1 MANPNDGGDQPAPD
15 QNTPDQTTPDQ
26 QNQTVI
32 GLLTTMQ
39 QEMNDDRTT
48 MRKFM
53 GDVTRQLA
61 DPLAPIE
68 SFWVNLRN
76 PSSDSVAGQ
85 KRFIH
90 IGVNPHVEE
99 GNDPEQYSER
109 GLNEMS
115 PERKRRYLAFIG
127 SRINVAP
134 GVPPQM
140 PGGEG
145 ASASSQ
151 NDIAALMH
159 TRDTRNLELEEELR
173 QALARLSSNTSATQ
187 SNTDQATGTQI
198 RPSAASGQVSSA
210 PPAVSRSPVEDT
222 TSQKFGPGISGKGEG
237 PAIVGSDRPQL
248 GLAEGEGHDAVPVND
263 ASTDIPPGAED
274 AQPPRPLPKQTGA
287 TTEADE
293 SAAPDIDTGASKK
306 GAANG
311 KKIPAV
317 GPVRASTRIKGN
329 AQADSLNA
337 TEAKPKPGKTE
348 KSFEYEIDTDPRRK
362 KFPGFVNTITSPK
375 RRDFANDDPDRPIKK
390 ARQDAKAA
398 AAARA
403 GSEST
408 AVTPR
413 STSTQPNNR
422 GRTQSVPLATPS
434 ISATAS
440 QVPKS
445 TGKRKAVDYT
455 KDDQSDDEEQPGS
468 DDEEQPRK
476 HRETNVLDDIGEEP
490 ESEPDASS
498 NSSEEEDDD
507 GPGAQI
513 RNRRPSDDSGDGDE
527 SHNAPRARQ
536 NAGRSMRKTTKGSK
550 SQRVK
555 KQDRRNAPSTETRAR
570 GQQLG
575 KKDDSDND
583 EIQNLKTS
591 QQSKR
596 PSEISE
602 MDPADRL
609 LEFFES
615 DDDSPN
621 ADVPD
626 ELFDESFVDDPSTR
640 PTNEG
645 EDDDE
650 EEEEE
655 EQDLDNWEDE
665 NEAKSSDDA
674 HRFSNRSKK
683 IVKHN
688 DSHRPSTGYGS
699 RHGRS
704 GTSWIRKLGNDGNNS
719 EANPVKTGEKRK
731 SNSPSQAEEP
741 NGKFSQLH
749 KSPHQP
755 ALKPPAGEDTR
766 QSPEKKQKPNN
777 AKPTPGPKNKS
788 KQ

>member
-1 MANPNDGGDQPAPD
+1 MTNPNDGTDPLAPD
-15 QNTPDQTTPDQ
+15 QDTLDQTTPEQ
-26 QNQTVI
+26 QNQTVMQ
-32 GLLTTMQ
+32 LLTTMH

-48 MRKFM
+48 MRQFM

-68 SFWVNLRN
+68 SLWVNLRN
-76 PSSDSVAGQ
+76 PASDSVATQ
-85 KRFIH
+85 NRFIH
-90 IGVNPHVEE
+90 VGVNPHVEE
-99 GNDPEQYSER
+99 AGDPEQYWER

-127 SRINVAP
+127 SRINVTP
-134 GVPPQM
+134 GVPPQV

-151 NDIAALMH
+151 VNLAALLH
-159 TRDTRNLELEEELR
+159 TRDTRIEELEEKLR

-187 SNTDQATGTQI
+187 SNTDRATGTQV

-210 PPAVSRSPVEDT
+210 PPAVSHSPVEDG
-222 TSQKFGPGISGKGEG
+222 TSQQLGPGISGKGEG

-248 GLAEGEGHDAVPVND
+248 GLAEGEGHDAVPAND

-311 KKIPAV
+311 KQKPAV
-317 GPVRASTRIKGN
+317 GPVRSSTRIKGN
-329 AQADSLNA
+329 AQADSLSA
-337 TEAKPKPGKTE
+337 TQAKPKPGKTNE
-348 KSFEYEIDTDPRRK
+348 SFEYELDTDPQRK
-362 KFPGFVNTITSPK
+362 KFPGFVNTTTSPK
-375 RRDFANDDPDRPIKK
+375 RIDFANDDPDRPIKK

-413 STSTQPNNR
+413 STSTQSNSR

-445 TGKRKAVDYT
+445 TGKRKAADDT
-455 KDDQSDDEEQPGS
+455 KDDQSDDDEQYGS

-476 HRETNVLDDIGEEP
+476 HRETKVLDDIGEEP

-498 NSSEEEDDD
+498 SSSEEEDDD
-507 GPGAQI
+507 GPGARI

-527 SHNAPRARQ
+527 SQNAPRARQ
-536 NAGRSMRKTTKGSK
+536 HAGRSTSQTTQNNK
-550 SQRVK
+550 SQRVE
-555 KQDRRNAPSTETRAR
+555 KQDRRNAPFTKTRAR
-570 GQQLG
+570 DPQPEEE
-575 KKDDSDND
+575 DSDND
-583 EIQNLKTS
+583 AIQNLKTS

-596 PSEISE
+596 RSEISE

-615 DDDSPN
+615 DIDSPN

-626 ELFDESFVDDPSTR
+626 DLFDQSFRDDPKSR
-640 PTNEG
+640 PTNED
-645 EDDDE
+645 EDQDN
-650 EEEEE
+650 EE
-655 EQDLDNWEDE
+655 EQDFDNWVDGI
-665 NEAKSSDDA
+665 EAKHSDEA
-674 HRFSNRSKK
+674 HTPYRRHPSY
-683 IVKHN
+683 ITKHN
-688 DSHRPSTGYGS
+688 NAREPTTAHLRKERGP
-699 RHGRS
+699 RS
-704 GTSWIRKLGNDGNNS
+704 SWADTPDHDGNND
-719 EANPVKTGEKRK
+719 EASPAKTGEKRN
-731 SNSPSQAEEP
+731 SNSPSQVEESE
-741 NGKFSQLH
+741 GKFSYH
-749 KSPHQP
+749 S
-755 ALKPPAGEDTR
+755 KP
-766 QSPEKKQKPNN
+766 Q
-777 AKPTPGPKNKS
+777 
-788 KQ
+788 